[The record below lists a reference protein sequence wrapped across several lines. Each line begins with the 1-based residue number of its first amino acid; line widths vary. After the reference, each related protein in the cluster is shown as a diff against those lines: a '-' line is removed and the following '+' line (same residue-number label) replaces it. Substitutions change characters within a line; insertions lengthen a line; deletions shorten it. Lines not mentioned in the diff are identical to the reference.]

1 MPVKNLSLLKQLSII
16 LLRENKYKVKPVI
29 LKPWYRRCLNI
40 IYYMLMPNIAVNV
53 YYILRY
59 LNTNLM

>member
-1 MPVKNLSLLKQLSII
+1 MAQEMLKYNI
-16 LLRENKYKVKPVI
+16 L
-29 LKPWYRRCLNI
+29 
-40 IYYMLMPNIAVNV
+40 YYMLMPNIAVNV